1 MEEGTFSLEGKNYSL
16 EDISE
21 KARYIIGHINELNQE
36 EAEVKRKIERLSIS
50 TKAFID
56 LLKEELQSNEEV
68 KEEEA

>member
-36 EAEVKRKIERLSIS
+36 EVEVKRKIERLSIS

-68 KEEEA
+68 KGEEA

>member
-1 MEEGTFSLEGKNYSL
+1 MEEGTFTLEGKSYSL

-36 EAEVKRKIERLSIS
+36 EVEVKRKIERLSIS

-68 KEEEA
+68 KGEEA